1 MALKKTRVVMDDN
14 GGKAQSVF
22 EHNVVKIGT
31 PVLGI
36 LLLSIVSWLFTTV
49 LELDEIIQQHT
60 IHLEHLHMAEEQF
73 GDKMEK
79 VEATLTD
86 LRIQV
91 GRNIGSH

>member
-1 MALKKTRVVMDDN
+1 MALQKKRVIVDDN